1 MNNGKKMKARV
12 DAEGRLVFPPGVAS
26 RLGLTPES
34 QVYIDEELLGLHLR
48 PPANRLAKVYIEP
61 TNRCNL
67 DCRICV
73 RNNWVEPLGEM
84 APETFSRIIEGLEAF
99 SPVPKIFFG
108 GLGEPLAHPQ
118 IAEMVAR
125 TRPLNCRVELI
136 TNGTLLTE
144 ELSKQL
150 IRAGLNMLWV
160 SIDGASPESYADL
173 RLGAALPAILE
184 NVARFRHLTRKKPLS
199 PPQIGIAFV
208 AMKRNIGDLPSIL
221 QLGNRLGAKHFM
233 VSNVLPYTHDMCKEV
248 LYSLA
253 LAEICYFPPLGG
265 SHLKL
270 PKIDLTDL
278 TREPLYR
285 VLRAGLNGGLTP
297 SSGGELKDRCPFIE
311 RGATAISW
319 EGNVSPCIPL
329 MHTYTSYLNERERLS
344 KRHVIGNINENDLPM
359 IWNSPDY
366 VSFRQRVQEFE
377 FSPCTLCGGC
387 ELSRENESDCF
398 GNTFPT
404 CGGCLWAQGVIQC
417 P

>member
-1 MNNGKKMKARV
+1 MNPIKKIKARV
-12 DAEGRLVFPPGVAS
+12 DSEGRLVFPPEVAR

-34 QVYIDEELLGLHLR
+34 LISFDEEGLGLHLR
-48 PPANRLAKVYIEP
+48 PPAHRLAKVYIEP

-67 DCRICV
+67 DCRICI
-73 RNNWVEPLGEM
+73 RNNWAEPLGEM
-84 APETFSRIIEGLEAF
+84 SLETFSRVIEGLKAY
-99 SPVPKIFFG
+99 SPVPTIFFG

-144 ELSKQL
+144 ELSMKL
-150 IRAGLNMLWV
+150 IRAGLNLLWV

-173 RLGAALPAILE
+173 RLGAALPEVLE
-184 NVARFRHLTRKKPLS
+184 NVARFHRLTQKKPLS

-208 AMKRNIGDLPSIL
+208 AMKRNIEDLPLIL
-221 QLGNRLGAKHFM
+221 QIGNRLGAQHFL
-233 VSNVLPYTHDMCKEV
+233 VSNVLPYTAEMCKES

-253 LAEICYFPPLGG
+253 LADICYFPPIGG

-270 PKIDLTDL
+270 PRMDLTDL

-285 VLRAGLNGGLTP
+285 VLRGGLNGTL
-297 SSGGELKDRCPFIE
+297 SCASGNWAKDRCPFIE
-311 RGATAISW
+311 QGVTAIRW
-319 EGNVSPCIPL
+319 DGAVSPCIPL
-329 MHTYTSYLNERERLS
+329 LHTYTHYLNERERLS
-344 KRHVIGNINENDLPM
+344 KQYTIGNINEADLSV
-359 IWNSPDY
+359 IWNSREY
-366 VSFRQRVQEFE
+366 VSFRQRVQDFE

-387 ELSRENESDCF
+387 DLSRENETDCF
-398 GNTFPT
+398 GNPFPT